1 MQKYTTSRIHDP
13 TSGDESH
20 PEREMS
26 GENNDVYTIYNFTEN
41 KTDTVILKFPPIPS
55 CMSKYVPLAKKLAS
69 SGWKFTITAT
79 TENEEL
85 NPIYCGFTNGGLK
98 KTLIPVA
105 PSLGSLRMGVFENGM
120 LCGISVSHEK
130 TDGYAYNLKF
140 ENKEV
145 SKQSVRCNIVENV
158 ASGMDMKLFDPITGS
173 TQDIKAGFSVD
184 VDGQSGGQRWLLV
197 GSNAFIGKFIQ
208 KNVEFNLL
216 QLYPNPFR
224 GSLNIKFTIPLAGV
238 NSVNCMLFNAMGR
251 QVWDFKIDKEL
262 HTGLNLFV
270 WQPGQGAINSL
281 ASGTYFF
288 KLVAKDAN
296 GKISGSKLAKLM
308 YFSN

>member
-1 MQKYTTSRIHDP
+1 
-13 TSGDESH
+13 
-20 PEREMS
+20 
-26 GENNDVYTIYNFTEN
+26 
-41 KTDTVILKFPPIPS
+41 
-55 CMSKYVPLAKKLAS
+55 
-69 SGWKFTITAT
+69 
-79 TENEEL
+79 
-85 NPIYCGFTNGGLK
+85 
-98 KTLIPVA
+98 
-105 PSLGSLRMGVFENGM
+105 
-120 LCGISVSHEK
+120 
-130 TDGYAYNLKF
+130 
-140 ENKEV
+140 
-145 SKQSVRCNIVENV
+145 
-158 ASGMDMKLFDPITGS
+158 MDMKLFDPITGS